1 MIEGNISEKFKFYT
15 KETHVIDMETQG
27 EEPGYVKNGGRNRD
41 VVFYWRLMD
50 EWKKE
55 TGPVRRGQYY
65 RCLMDSQMDAQTP
78 VNGWYVFR
86 FNLTED
92 MKRGKALYSRDRDG
106 QPRIVADT
114 LKKINSIDVDASDC
128 RIDDIKLIIT
138 KKKDQ

>member
-1 MIEGNISEKFKFYT
+1 
-15 KETHVIDMETQG
+15 
-27 EEPGYVKNGGRNRD
+27 
-41 VVFYWRLMD
+41 
-50 EWKKE
+50 
-55 TGPVRRGQYY
+55 
-65 RCLMDSQMDAQTP
+65 P

-114 LKKINSIDVDASDC
+114 LKKINSIDIDASDC

-138 KKKDQ
+138 KKPAPIDRTPAD